1 MISEKLV
8 KRIGTISRE
17 FEKLGYNLE
26 EDLLELAEMR
36 EDIAEKLENTKY
48 KKIEFYEDKEL
59 HSVGMTLEDVQI
71 EFFITEGED
80 EEGPWYEAEAEI
92 IFF

>member
-36 EDIAEKLENTKY
+36 EDIAERLENTKY

-71 EFFITEGED
+71 TEGED

>member
-8 KRIGTISRE
+8 KRIRTISRE

-36 EDIAEKLENTKY
+36 EDIAERLENTKY
-48 KKIEFYEDKEL
+48 KKIEFYEDEEL

>member
-1 MISEKLV
+1 MLSEKLT
-8 KRIGTISRE
+8 KRIGTIARE
-17 FEKLGYNLE
+17 FEKFGYNLE

-36 EDIAEKLENTKY
+36 EDIAERMENTKF

-59 HSVGMTLEDVQI
+59 HSVGMTLEDVQV

>member
-1 MISEKLV
+1 MRFMIITARNYE
-8 KRIGTISRE
+8 
-17 FEKLGYNLE
+17 Y
-26 EDLLELAEMR
+26 
-36 EDIAEKLENTKY
+36 NTKY

>member
-8 KRIGTISRE
+8 KRIGTISKE

-36 EDIAEKLENTKY
+36 EDIAERLENTKF
-48 KKIEFYEDKEL
+48 KKIL
-59 HSVGMTLEDVQI
+59 G
-71 EFFITEGED
+71 FIK
-80 EEGPWYEAEAEI
+80 Y
-92 IFF
+92 